1 MSEGQSLK
9 TTASLCLTLVLLLA
23 YPAVA
28 AAQDSWEQP
37 GGYDD
42 LIGGDLN
49 PLAQLS
55 RMSAAGGTVTLEGA
69 VDSQAYVVGPGDL
82 FSISVGGPR
91 PVMATVPVS
100 ADGFLMLPGAGAVEV
115 AGLTLDDAR
124 RLATQRLREQFRSVQ
139 LEVTLTQPRQFYV
152 HVAGAVPMPGRYVA
166 TPVARVATVL
176 YMAFADTLRAPVG
189 NASYRPSMR
198 NVRLIRS
205 DGTELVVDLLRY
217 FSTGNPEHNPYLRDG
232 DVISLPTYDP
242 NYDAVYVSGAVAF
255 PGTYDYRPDDTLRD
269 LLVLST
275 GQNPP
280 TGFRQ
285 ARLTRT
291 NDDGSVTSEIYD
303 VASLDGSVRIRAR
316 DQIHALAEQTV
327 RGTATISGWVNYPG
341 TYSIIPGQTTLRE
354 LVELAGGIRDG
365 ALLRGAYLERATLP
379 MPELENRRGNRF
391 QANPGDF
398 RVVRQ
403 DTAAILKT
411 TRLASIDFLSRA
423 YLAQELRLQSRV
435 PLNLEDV
442 MREGERSITLQDNDR
457 VVVPRDEN
465 TVFVFGQVNR
475 PGHVAIEPGRDASYY
490 IAASGGLSDMAGDAY
505 VIEAGTG
512 RYADARSAD
521 VFTGDLI
528 FVDRREDRADD
539 ADLQR
544 LVYEEQRI
552 RSERRSRILQTA
564 FQTISAT
571 TAVIMA
577 YFYYTRDR

>member
-9 TTASLCLTLVLLLA
+9 TTASLSLTLVLLLA
-23 YPAVA
+23 LPAVA

-55 RMSAAGGTVTLEGA
+55 RMSSAGGAVPLEGA
-69 VDSQAYVVGPGDL
+69 LDPQEYVVGPGDL

-100 ADGFLMLPGAGAVEV
+100 ADGFLMLPNAGAIEV

-124 RLATQRLREQFRSVQ
+124 RRATQRLREQFRSVQ

-152 HVAGAVPMPGRYVA
+152 HVAGAVPVPGRYVA

-189 NASYRPSMR
+189 NTNYRPSMR
-198 NVRLIRS
+198 NVKLIRN
-205 DGTELVVDLLRY
+205 DGTEQAVDLLRY

-232 DVISLPTYDP
+232 DVISMPTYDP
-242 NYDAVYVSGAVAF
+242 NYEAVYVSGAVAF

-275 GQNPP
+275 GQSPP

-303 VASLDGSVRIRAR
+303 VASLDGGVRIRPR
-316 DQIHALAEQTV
+316 DQIHALAEETV
-327 RGTATISGWVNYPG
+327 RGTARISGWVNYPG
-341 TYSIIPGQTTLRE
+341 TYSIIPGRTTLRD
-354 LVELAGGIRDG
+354 LVQLAGGIRDG

-435 PLNLEDV
+435 PLNLEEV

-475 PGHVAIEPGRDASYY
+475 PGHVAVAAGSEAGRYIE
-490 IAASGGLSDMAGDAY
+490 ASGGLSEMAGPAY

-512 RYADARSAD
+512 RFVDADRAAIES
-521 VFTGDLI
+521 GDMI
-528 FVDRREDRADD
+528 FVDRRESRADT
-539 ADLQR
+539 AELQR
-544 LVYEEQRI
+544 LLFEER
-552 RSERRSRILQTA
+552 RAAAERRSRTI
-564 FQTISAT
+564 QTIVQGVSAVAAII
-571 TAVIMA
+571 TAYVA
-577 YFYYTRDR
+577 TQRL